1 MKFRI
6 TTAAL
11 VAAATALTGCS
22 WVFLERPPQNRAAG
36 APVHCTASG
45 AAPGNALDFNFTGGE
60 KALLF
65 GFSAGLTAL
74 FAVSAAQGY
83 ADTASCQELRS
94 EQSWLPGT
102 AR

>member
-1 MKFRI
+1 MKFRV

-11 VAAATALTGCS
+11 VAAATALTGC
-22 WVFLERPPQNRAAG
+22 
-36 APVHCTASG
+36 
-45 AAPGNALDFNFTGGE
+45 GE